1 MEKTKVG
8 RKLLDRAKL
17 KAPVF
22 GSLTHKVALSRF
34 ARTLSTLL
42 SSGVPILSAMETVAG
57 TVDNEIISDAIYSAR
72 TAIREGEQ
80 IAEPLARS
88 RMFPPMVVQMIAI
101 GQESGALDPMLAK
114 IADFYEDEV
123 DAALSSL
130 TASIEPV
137 LIVFLGGMV
146 GFIVIS
152 LFLPLIAIIDK
163 LSNSNE

>member
-1 MEKTKVG
+1 
-8 RKLLDRAKL
+8 
-17 KAPVF
+17 
-22 GSLTHKVALSRF
+22 
-34 ARTLSTLL
+34 
-42 SSGVPILSAMETVAG
+42 METVAG